1 MAERDMLF
9 TWDLQS
15 FNENLDQS
23 NDLLPLRIEF
33 QMKNFSLSRSLLI
46 WEEFE
51 NWSLVDFENEKVYH
65 IEINNNEVEISE
77 EIGGWKSIDTG
88 LINSLS
94 LHRLYGT
101 HEGFIDWLL
110 TLVKFRIVNLDRSG
124 LDNFKRTDLS
134 GRKLSFETVHP
145 DLLAAYEMLREILTA
160 PRESLI
166 GLSRDNIQQIR
177 SCLRQLSSNFQEI
190 HGFNSQK
197 SRAEHK
203 EALQGI
209 VHFCDEVKQLLG
221 PILAYL
227 QSKKTEQLE
236 TQINATIAERVTN
249 AVEKLNAGTDALQ
262 KQSNQAEQIIA
273 KSQEEFNQL
282 NSQFKEVMAKE
293 SVSEFAEIFD
303 KQADKHKWTA
313 YGWLLSTVLLSV
325 GFGWIFYWLFNILK
339 LEATEWVGILQNI
352 FTKGFLLS
360 LIYLVLNRSIKNYT
374 AQKHLEVVNRHRQ
387 NALETFE
394 RFVSS
399 AARQE
404 TKEEVLLAA
413 TNAIFDANQS
423 GYLSTKVRGSESVSP
438 IQQVVRAV
446 TPSSSTRPE

>member
-1 MAERDMLF
+1 
-9 TWDLQS
+9 
-15 FNENLDQS
+15 
-23 NDLLPLRIEF
+23 
-33 QMKNFSLSRSLLI
+33 
-46 WEEFE
+46 
-51 NWSLVDFENEKVYH
+51 
-65 IEINNNEVEISE
+65 
-77 EIGGWKSIDTG
+77 
-88 LINSLS
+88 
-94 LHRLYGT
+94 
-101 HEGFIDWLL
+101 
-110 TLVKFRIVNLDRSG
+110 
-124 LDNFKRTDLS
+124 
-134 GRKLSFETVHP
+134 
-145 DLLAAYEMLREILTA
+145 MLREILTA

-177 SCLRQLSSNFQEI
+177 NCLQQMLGIFQEI
-190 HGFNSQK
+190 HNFDLQNSSETK
-197 SRAEHK
+197 NFREEHK
-203 EALQGI
+203 KILRDI
-209 VHFCDEVKQLLG
+209 IRFCDDVKQQLG
-221 PILAYL
+221 PTVSYL
-227 QSKKTEQLE
+227 NSTRAEQLE
-236 TQINATIAERVTN
+236 TQVKASVADTVTD
-249 AVEKLNAGTDALQ
+249 AVEKLNMEVDRFQ